1 MKLIMNTRR
10 MITASPERGGGCAEG
25 ADGGIPLVTMTDTE
39 QQKKKCTEKNLKVG
53 LNTPILS

>member
-1 MKLIMNTRR
+1 MNTRR

-39 QQKKKCTEKNLKVG
+39 QQKKKCTEKNLKAG
-53 LNTPILS
+53 SNTPILS